1 MYFYA
6 ARQPILDAD
15 KKLFAYEVLFRD
27 GVDNVFPDI
36 DEDEAT
42 TRLVEGAQINF
53 GLEDLTDNKP
63 AFINFTLETILKRY
77 PAMMSSDT
85 LVVEVLETVQPGKT
99 LLAAIKELNEQGY
112 VVALDDYEH
121 KPVWR
126 HFYPFIK
133 LIKFDLR
140 AMSLDEIASIVEE
153 LKEFPHIELL
163 AEKVETLEEFE
174 QCKALGFKYFQG
186 YFFSY
191 PEVVKAKSL
200 SPAQMTLAELL
211 YETSAQELDLP
222 KITQIFERDINLAYK
237 LLRYSNSAIFKRRA
251 EISTIKQALVVL
263 GQYELKKFLSLLFA
277 AQVNSSKPEEL
288 LKMAMIRARFCED
301 LAQAEGSQDQGMAFL
316 TGMMS
321 LIDAILD
328 DQIEKIMEQ
337 LPLAAEIKAAL
348 IHGEG
353 KLAEYLALAKAYER
367 GSWDDVEQIRDSLEL
382 TVQQAPSFYNDSI
395 QWATEQMRALES

>member
-1 MYFYA
+1 M
-6 ARQPILDAD
+6 
-15 KKLFAYEVLFRD
+15 
-27 GVDNVFPDI
+27 
-36 DEDEAT
+36 T
-42 TRLVEGAQINF
+42 
-53 GLEDLTDNKP
+53 
-63 AFINFTLETILKRY
+63 
-77 PAMMSSDT
+77 
-85 LVVEVLETVQPGKT
+85 
-99 LLAAIKELNEQGY
+99 
-112 VVALDDYEH
+112 
-121 KPVWR
+121 
-126 HFYPFIK
+126 
-133 LIKFDLR
+133 
-140 AMSLDEIASIVEE
+140 LDEIASIVEE

-328 DQIEKIMEQ
+328 DHIEKIMEQ

-348 IHGEG
+348 VKGEG

-382 TVQQAPSFYNDSI
+382 SVQQAPSFYNESI